1 MIWLLKICYKFT
13 HRYSVPIWVSIT
25 CSPVGSRILSG
36 GGGQLLRPKVA
47 DVARQICVKSETFV
61 VGAQDPLADFLM
73 LKCACI
79 TESCYSDYFPPYL
92 AKRRQIKHAVL

>member
-1 MIWLLKICYKFT
+1 MGFNNLF
-13 HRYSVPIWVSIT
+13 P
-25 CSPVGSRILSG
+25 SRIQDFVG

-47 DVARQICVKSETFV
+47 DVARQICVNSETFV

-92 AKRRQIKHAVL
+92 AKRRQIRHAVLWDVIIEII